1 MFELNAAR
9 FFDAILEVQR
19 LRVVIDATFDE
30 EGRKADV
37 DTARP
42 NLLRSFQELHDAV
55 SSVGAEVAAM
65 AAQRMIDR
73 LADQEEKPKVSDISN
88 CIADVQSRFR
98 DECQLVSF
106 LILNR
111 QQKNFFA
118 PANKLVDD
126 WDIQRIFP
134 DAAREIE
141 EACKCLALRRP
152 TAAVFHAM
160 RMLEIAIRKLSE
172 LLEIPEPTKP
182 VERNWGVILGK
193 IKERM
198 DVKYPAASR
207 VDPQSAGAGFER
219 IYASLDAVKNPWRN
233 GTMHV
238 ESFYTESEAIHIV
251 RCVAVLFQNLAAYS
265 EPDEVKP
272 PKEQDVFS

>member
-1 MFELNAAR
+1 
-9 FFDAILEVQR
+9 
-19 LRVVIDATFDE
+19 
-30 EGRKADV
+30 
-37 DTARP
+37 
-42 NLLRSFQELHDAV
+42 
-55 SSVGAEVAAM
+55 M